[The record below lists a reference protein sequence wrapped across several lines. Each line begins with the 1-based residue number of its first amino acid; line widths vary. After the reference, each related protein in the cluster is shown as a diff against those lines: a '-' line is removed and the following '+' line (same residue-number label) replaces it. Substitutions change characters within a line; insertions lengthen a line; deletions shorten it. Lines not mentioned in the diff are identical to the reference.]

1 MLGNEAGGIV
11 LRPVRT
17 QRGMSL
23 IELMIAVAVLAFLL
37 LLGVP
42 AFQNFLMNTKVRN
55 AAENI
60 QTGLQLA
67 RAEAV
72 RRNTNVR
79 FQLVSDLTSAC
90 TIQSGIMVLSPT
102 PPSWVVSLD
111 DPSGACDAAPSDT
124 AAPRIIQK
132 WNALEGAAGVPWS
145 ISTVIV
151 PTPALESHLEFNG
164 LGRLAKP
171 MAMAGVSP
179 GVARIRLETDP
190 VGAMKCVGSA
200 GAGEKP
206 IRCLDVRVTNGGQI
220 RMCDP
225 YVTDAADPR
234 FC

>member
-1 MLGNEAGGIV
+1 M
-11 LRPVRT
+11 
-17 QRGMSL
+17 QRGMSI
-23 IELMIAVAVLAFLL
+23 IELMIGIALLAFMLF
-37 LLGVP
+37 LGVP

-90 TIQSGIMVLSPT
+90 TVQGGIMLLSPT

-111 DPSGACDAAPSDT
+111 DPTGKCNIAPSDT
-124 AAPRIIQK
+124 ADPRIIQK
-132 WNALEGAAGVPWS
+132 WNALEGASGVPWS

-151 PTPALESHLEFNG
+151 PTPALGSHLTFNG
-164 LGRLAKP
+164 LGRLAQP

-179 GVARIRLETDP
+179 GVARIRLETNP
-190 VGAMKCVGSA
+190 TTIKCVGSA
-200 GAGEKP
+200 GAGDKP

-225 YVTDAADPR
+225 YVTDTADPR
-234 FC
+234 YCG

>member
-1 MLGNEAGGIV
+1 MLRFI
-11 LRPVRT
+11 RM
-17 QRGMSL
+17 QRGLSL
-23 IELMIAVAVLAFLL
+23 IEMMIGIALLAFMLF
-37 LLGVP
+37 LGVP

-60 QTGLQLA
+60 QAGLQLA

-90 TIQSGIMVLSPT
+90 TIQGGVMILSPT
-102 PPSWVVSLD
+102 PPSWIVSLD
-111 DPSGACDAAPSDT
+111 DPTGACNAAPDDT

-132 WNALEGAAGVPWS
+132 WNALEGAAGVPWG

-151 PTPALESHLEFNG
+151 PTPAVGSHLTFNG
-164 LGRLAKP
+164 LGRLAQP

-190 VGAMKCVGSA
+190 AGSMKCVGSA
-200 GAGEKP
+200 GAGDKP
-206 IRCLDVRVTNGGQI
+206 IRCLDLRVTNGGQI

>member
-1 MLGNEAGGIV
+1 MLR
-11 LRPVRT
+11 LTRM

-23 IELMIAVAVLAFLL
+23 IEVMIGIALLAFLL
-37 LLGVP
+37 FLGVP
-42 AFQNFLMNTKVRN
+42 SFQNFLMNTKVRN

-72 RRNTNVR
+72 RRNANVR
-79 FQLVSDLTSAC
+79 FQLVTDLTSAC
-90 TIQSGIMVLSPT
+90 TIQGGIMIFSPT

-111 DPSGACDAAPSDT
+111 DPTGACNAAPSDT
-124 AAPRIIQK
+124 AGPRIIQK

-151 PTPALESHLEFNG
+151 PTPPLESHLTFNG

-171 MAMAGVSP
+171 MSMAGVSP
-179 GVARIRLETDP
+179 GVARIRLETNSF
-190 VGAMKCVGSA
+190 GTTMKCVGSA
-200 GAGEKP
+200 GAGDKP

>member
-1 MLGNEAGGIV
+1 M
-11 LRPVRT
+11 
-17 QRGMSL
+17 QHGMSL
-23 IELMIAVAVLAFLL
+23 IELMIGIALLAFMLFL
-37 LLGVP
+37 AVP
-42 AFQNFLMNTKVRN
+42 AFQNFLMNTKVKN

-90 TIQSGIMVLSPT
+90 TIQGGIMLFSPT

-111 DPSGACDAAPSDT
+111 DPAGACNAAPSDT

-132 WNALEGAAGVPWS
+132 WNALEGAAGVPWG

-151 PTPALESHLEFNG
+151 PTPGLGSHLTFNG
-164 LGRLAKP
+164 LGRLAQP

-179 GVARIRLETDP
+179 GVARIQLQMNP
-190 VGAMKCVGSA
+190 LNIGGPQCIGSP
-200 GAGEKP
+200 GAGEKH